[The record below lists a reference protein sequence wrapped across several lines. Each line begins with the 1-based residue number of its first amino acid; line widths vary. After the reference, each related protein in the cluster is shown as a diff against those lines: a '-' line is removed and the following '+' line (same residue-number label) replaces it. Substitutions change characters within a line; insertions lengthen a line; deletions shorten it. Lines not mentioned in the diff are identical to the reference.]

1 LEQSRYAQAITVL
14 ESTLKKGWTALFD
27 DSVESITLSSKFST
41 ESVEL
46 ALRLCECYESD
57 QVLDQAEQI
66 YFRLYRA
73 HHKAHGINNAIVTRH
88 SDLYL
93 AFLKR
98 HGLYDRIITFYQ
110 ELLVSYRN
118 IYGYNDKK
126 TITLL
131 YTLADTCRT
140 HQLVH
145 RYWVEYYLEIVN
157 AVNKGDLVSQ
167 KDALRAL
174 VIVAEHYYE
183 SRRFT
188 EALVHFKSI
197 ATTCKSFGAARSMP
211 ASCPALDLDHS
222 DREC

>member
-1 LEQSRYAQAITVL
+1 ML
-14 ESTLKKGWTALFD
+14 ESTLKKGWAALFD
-27 DSVESITLSSKFST
+27 DSVESITLSTKFT
-41 ESVEL
+41 AESVLL
-46 ALRLCECYESD
+46 ALRLSECYESN

-73 HHKAHGINNAIVTRH
+73 HHKAHGINNSAVSKY

-98 HGLYDRIITFYQ
+98 HGLHDRSISFYQ
-110 ELLVSYRN
+110 ELLIDYRN
-118 IYGYNDKK
+118 VYGRSDKR
-126 TITLL
+126 TIALL
-131 YTLADTCRT
+131 YTLADTCRA
-140 HQLVH
+140 HQLAH
-145 RYWVEYYLEIVN
+145 RYWVEYYLEIVSS
-157 AVNKGDLVSQ
+157 VNKGDLLSQ

-197 ATTCKSFGAARSMP
+197 ATTCKHSWGGWWSWDFLPSVLPNRVL
-211 ASCPALDLDHS
+211 SC
-222 DREC
+222 

>member
-1 LEQSRYAQAITVL
+1 VEQSRYAQAIAVL
-14 ESTLKKGWTALFD
+14 ESTLKKGWVALFD
-27 DSVESITLSSKFST
+27 DSVESITLSSKFSN
-41 ESVEL
+41 ESLVV
-46 ALRLCECYESD
+46 ALRLAECYEAH

-73 HHKAHGINNAIVTRH
+73 HVRAHGIENAAVTKY

-98 HGLYDRIITFYQ
+98 HGFHDRVISFYQ
-110 ELLVSYRN
+110 ELLITYRN
-118 IYGYNDKK
+118 VYGKNDKR

-140 HQLVH
+140 HHLVQ

-157 AVNKGDLVSQ
+157 TVNKGELISQ

-174 VIVAEHYYE
+174 VVVAEHYYE

-197 ATTCKSFGAARSMP
+197 ALTRKCLQQPLTLTTS
-211 ASCPALDLDHS
+211 ALSSVDHK
-222 DREC
+222 C